1 MYAWAVSLKDKKGF
15 PITKV
20 FQEILD
26 KCGCKPNKIWVDKCS
41 ELYSRS
47 MKSWLQD
54 NYIEMY
60 SSYNE
65 GKSVVAETFIKILKK
80 EK

>member
-1 MYAWAVSLKDKKGF
+1 MYAWVVSLKDEKGF

-26 KCGCKPNKIWVDKCS
+26 ECGCKPNKIWVDKSS

-47 MKSWLQD
+47 MKSWL
-54 NYIEMY
+54 
-60 SSYNE
+60 
-65 GKSVVAETFIKILKK
+65 
-80 EK
+80 